1 MEVVSAAAAGVEW
14 AWRHPPRLRGRRAGG
29 ADGAMRCLR
38 HCKGRR
44 RRRYVG
50 VHTYGG
56 RGGRSM
62 PRN

>member
-14 AWRHPPRLRGRRAGG
+14 AWRHSWRLRGRRRAD
-29 ADGAMRCLR
+29 DGAMRCLR

-44 RRRYVG
+44 RRRYVA